1 MEDEVGYGKPPKAHQ
16 WKAGESGNPAGYTP
30 GVPNRATVLKKL
42 LALKMTYTD
51 PTTQEQVEGTVEEA
65 MVWGIISKATQGD
78 TPAYKEVMDSV
89 YGKQTEKVELET
101 KGKVTVRIG
110 GRSTPK
116 PADGS
121 PGD

>member
-1 MEDEVGYGKPPKAHQ
+1 MPFEKGQSGNPEAQFKPGQ
-16 WKAGESGNPAGYTP
+16 SGNPAGYPP

-51 PTTQEQVEGTVEEA
+51 PTTSEEVEGTVEEA
-65 MVWGIISKATQGD
+65 MVWGLISKATQGD

-89 YGKQTEKVELET
+89 YGKQTEKIEVDT
-101 KGKVTVRIG
+101 KKKVTVRLG
-110 GRSTPK
+110 GRTTSP
-116 PADGS
+116 PPDGN